1 MDIGCLLERV
11 NSDMTRVSIVIPA
24 YNEQERLAAT
34 IQAARA
40 IPYEHEIICVND
52 GSIDL
57 TAEIAEELAD
67 LHILLPQNK
76 GKGHALQTGWMRAK
90 GSYIICL
97 DADLADS
104 ASQAHH
110 LLDPLMK
117 KEADLTISKVPHL
130 GRGGNGFVKSKV
142 QRLIH
147 DQTGV
152 WLDAPLS
159 GQRAFQRRWL
169 RLLLSKNYIG
179 YGIETM
185 MCLHMIHGG
194 ARLLEIESDMRHRE
208 MGRNLTGVMHR
219 YNQWRQIRKQLKGES
234 Q

>member
-1 MDIGCLLERV
+1 
-11 NSDMTRVSIVIPA
+11 MTRVSIVIPA

-34 IQAARA
+34 IEAVRT
-40 IPYEHEIICVND
+40 IPFEHEIICVND
-52 GSIDL
+52 GSVDL
-57 TAEIAEELAD
+57 TSEIAEELAD
-67 LHILLPQNK
+67 LHLLLPENK
-76 GKGHALQTGWMRAK
+76 GKGYALQAGWMRAK

-104 ASQAHH
+104 ASEAIH
-110 LLDPLMK
+110 LLEPLMK
-117 KEADLTISKVPHL
+117 KEADLTISKVPHR

-147 DQTGV
+147 EQTGV
-152 WLDAPLS
+152 WLEAPLS

-169 RLLLSKNYIG
+169 RLLLSKNYTG

-194 ARLLEIESDMRHRE
+194 ARLLEIESEMKHRE

-219 YNQWRQIRKQLKGES
+219 YNQWRQIRKQLKGEA